1 MSKDFLKDKKLLE
14 DFFISNYNTK
24 LLKSKVNSSVS
35 YLYSSANQYQVI
47 VINFDQTISMDKE
60 LEYVVKKMQ
69 KSLDKPVQVFMII
82 IDKDGNNDLIE
93 KPNTKILYST
103 IQNLK
108 DNLEPFF
115 DKTNLLN
122 FDVENDTVQQKDQ
135 SKTQEASLEENLK
148 TLNKFLDSFKNN
160 KITFSWIILILLII
174 IPIVLQIASYFIFKE
189 EFRTREIDTKAVP
202 LIFGAT
208 NWELTILGGQW
219 WRIFSYGLAPMQP
232 SNSLFF
238 DILTTLIVGTIFFN
252 ITKMAEIG
260 FANLLKLSFTSII
273 SYLILGLF
281 ASSVLPTTYTGGML
295 STVGIFLGMLLM
307 DASGQQTPVAKFSQA
322 KAWTYIIMIIALSFF
337 LGLGFNGLL
346 ITGIGMVLSSAII
359 GLLKTPVKKWSWM
372 EIILVLLIIA
382 IVVTSLVFLFLP
394 ILIPAVDTNILATLS
409 LYFKKKVFSLEKI
422 NQITR
427 QIGWQGSFNGAGNWI
442 NAF

>member
-160 KITFSWIILILLII
+160 KITFSW
-174 IPIVLQIASYFIFKE
+174 
-189 EFRTREIDTKAVP
+189 
-202 LIFGAT
+202 
-208 NWELTILGGQW
+208 
-219 WRIFSYGLAPMQP
+219 
-232 SNSLFF
+232 
-238 DILTTLIVGTIFFN
+238 
-252 ITKMAEIG
+252 
-260 FANLLKLSFTSII
+260 
-273 SYLILGLF
+273 
-281 ASSVLPTTYTGGML
+281 
-295 STVGIFLGMLLM
+295 
-307 DASGQQTPVAKFSQA
+307 
-322 KAWTYIIMIIALSFF
+322 
-337 LGLGFNGLL
+337 
-346 ITGIGMVLSSAII
+346 
-359 GLLKTPVKKWSWM
+359 
-372 EIILVLLIIA
+372 
-382 IVVTSLVFLFLP
+382 
-394 ILIPAVDTNILATLS
+394 
-409 LYFKKKVFSLEKI
+409 
-422 NQITR
+422 
-427 QIGWQGSFNGAGNWI
+427 
-442 NAF
+442 